1 MMARPARLLAL
12 VEPRSIAVLHALLL
26 MAAACGGQPDPLGY
40 PESVGEPPRT
50 GVPVRRADEPQ
61 VPGGLDPFR
70 APADA
75 KTPEGLLAWFQEPV
89 PASPCDRTLVDPAW
103 MGPGELS
110 YRLSDTRCDCSR
122 DHTRAFRSEIL
133 ERLWVSADYLLWAT
147 SPQALPSLVTSSPA
161 GTPPADIGVLGRPGT
176 QILFGNESADGPMR
190 SGGRIAMG
198 YWWNPRQLGGVR
210 AEYFGLTNA
219 SDGGNFAS
227 TAGSPWLARPY
238 VDATTRLPAAVVVPP
253 PAAIPAAVSLLS
265 QEISAAQ
272 VARFSGFDLLL
283 MHSLACE
290 KFHRRYLVGGYRYLL
305 LDDSL
310 TIRDA
315 ATISTGTPGSLPV
328 QSIVASDVFRSVSQ
342 FNGAEIGIME
352 RWWRQRMSLAVTG
365 KVALGASGIGTT
377 INGQTQTS
385 QTTATGTAIVSD
397 TPGGLLTQPSNIGG
411 YGSTLFAAVGE
422 AGVNADYA
430 LWSQCRLSLGFT
442 FLYWTTVGRTAGQ
455 IDQAVNPTQ
464 FGGGPAVGPVAPAFR
479 LRTSD
484 LWATGVNI
492 GLEYQF

>member
-1 MMARPARLLAL
+1 
-12 VEPRSIAVLHALLL
+12 
-26 MAAACGGQPDPLGY
+26 
-40 PESVGEPPRT
+40 
-50 GVPVRRADEPQ
+50 
-61 VPGGLDPFR
+61 
-70 APADA
+70 
-75 KTPEGLLAWFQEPV
+75 
-89 PASPCDRTLVDPAW
+89 
-103 MGPGELS
+103 
-110 YRLSDTRCDCSR
+110 
-122 DHTRAFRSEIL
+122 
-133 ERLWVSADYLLWAT
+133 
-147 SPQALPSLVTSSPA
+147 
-161 GTPPADIGVLGRPGT
+161 
-176 QILFGNESADGPMR
+176 
-190 SGGRIAMG
+190 MG

-219 SDGGNFAS
+219 SERGSFDAA
-227 TAGSPWLARPY
+227 AGSPWLARPY
-238 VDATTRLPAAVVVPP
+238 VDAITGLPAAVVVPP
-253 PAAIPAAVSLLS
+253 PAVIPADVSLLS

-283 MHSLACE
+283 MHALACE

-310 TIRDA
+310 TIRDT
-315 ATISTGTPGSLPV
+315 ATIATGAPGGLPLQTV
-328 QSIVASDVFRSVSQ
+328 VASDSFRSVSQ
-342 FNGAEIGIME
+342 FYGGEIGIME

-377 INGQTQTS
+377 IGGQTQTT
-385 QTTATGTAIVSD
+385 QTTATGTSLVSD
-397 TPGGLLTQPSNIGG
+397 TPGGLLAQPSNIGG

-442 FLYWTTVGRTAGQ
+442 FLYWTTVGRAAGQ

-464 FGGGPAVGPVAPAFR
+464 LGPGPVVGPAAPAFR

-484 LWATGVNI
+484 FWATGVNL